1 MWTQITVAD
10 PGEGPPPRLTFLD
23 QTEGREIFLRH
34 LPPAYLRVW
43 MTAPPPL
50 SEGQDPPLN
59 KSSASENRGKPH
71 VVFLHFAQQ

>member
-1 MWTQITVAD
+1 MAD
-10 PGEGPPPRLTFLD
+10 PGEGPPRLTFLD
-23 QTEGREIFLRH
+23 QTEGRKIFLR
-34 LPPAYLRVW
+34 PPPPCLSQGLDDP
-43 MTAPPPL
+43 PPPL